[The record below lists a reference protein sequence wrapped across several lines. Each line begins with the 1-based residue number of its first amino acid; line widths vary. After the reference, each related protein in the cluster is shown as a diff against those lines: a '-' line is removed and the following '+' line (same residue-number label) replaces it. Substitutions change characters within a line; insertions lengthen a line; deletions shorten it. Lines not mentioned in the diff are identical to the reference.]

1 MNTILL
7 RIQGPPI
14 CLTAAD
20 VAIKLARRLNSN
32 IIAQFVIDP
41 HQIMDLEEFSGRGL
55 CGSGVFIDAQQKIA
69 IALQELGGY
78 LMKFF
83 TAVAEGYG
91 IPVEEFVDTGDIFE
105 QIKARSTDASVIML
119 AETKD
124 NRVLAE
130 KLAGELPCPV
140 IVVKS
145 SSAVDLFES
154 EQTNSSFAHVVTR
167 HLTDMN
173 IKTDTRVTI

>member
-55 CGSGVFIDAQQKIA
+55 CGSGVFIDAQQKISS
-69 IALQELGGY
+69 ALKDLGGY

-91 IPVEEFVDTGDIFE
+91 IPVDEFVDAGDIFE
-105 QIKARSTDASVIML
+105 EIKERSTEVSVIIL

-124 NRVLAE
+124 NRSLAQ
-130 KLAGELPCPV
+130 KLANALTCPV

-154 EQTNSSFAHVVTR
+154 EQTNSTVSHIVAK
-167 HLTDMN
+167 HLADMN
-173 IKTDTRVTI
+173 IRLDTYVTI